1 MTIIIGYDGS
11 DGAKGAITFAGQYFS
26 GRDANVVTAF
36 EDWPPAVHGNAV
48 QIDDAAR
55 AKTEATAE
63 EGAALARQVGIK
75 AEPRTVYAAKKAW
88 RSIID
93 VADELDAGLIVVG
106 SHGFN
111 GLRPL
116 VLGSV
121 SHQLAHHAHQPV
133 IAVPTP
139 QAVAARR
146 ELKKDSVEETTAAGA
161 KAMS

>member
-11 DGAKGAITFAGQYFS
+11 EGARGAIEFAGQYFS
-26 GRDANVVTAF
+26 GRDAIVVTAS
-36 EDWPPAVHGNAV
+36 EGWPPVVHGDAV
-48 QIDDAAR
+48 EVDEGAR
-55 AKTEATAE
+55 AKAE
-63 EGAALARQVGIK
+63 DIANEGAALALEVGIK
-75 AEPRTVYAAKKAW
+75 VEARTVYTAEKVW
-88 RSIID
+88 QSIVR

-133 IAVPTP
+133 LAGPTP
-139 QAVAARR
+139 EAVAARR
-146 ELKKDSVEETTAAGA
+146 EQKQSGGKEHTHTH
-161 KAMS
+161 